1 MARNDPSPVL
11 LRIAAFLA
19 DALVPAILLM
29 LPAAAVSYGVVR
41 LGAPMRYIALAW
53 WGALA
58 IFFLWILF
66 RDGWQGRSPGK
77 RLMALQIRSGRGVG
91 CGWGRSF
98 VRNLPLIIPG
108 WNLVELTLVLFSRS
122 GRRSGDRLAGTT
134 LVEE

>member
-29 LPAAAVSYGVVR
+29 LPAAAVSYGVVQV
-41 LGAPMRYIALAW
+41 GAPMRYIALAW

-66 RDGWQGRSPGK
+66 RDGWRGRSPGK
-77 RLMALQIRSGRGVG
+77 RLMALQILSGRGVG

-98 VRNLPLIIPG
+98 ARNLPLIVPG
-108 WNLVELTLVLFSRS
+108 WNLLELILVLFSRS
-122 GRRSGDRLAGTT
+122 GRRSGDRIAGTT